1 MPARRVIYWIAFPI
15 VVFTLA
21 TPATR
26 AAAENIAFVT
36 VALDDET
43 RAADTTLRNYL
54 HDKTHLQFDPIEM
67 EYAAAIQRLAAWKR
81 GSQPYV
87 ARMTPYAFVAAEM
100 LGASFEILGTYNSKA
115 TGVTT
120 YHSYFVVNRK
130 NFSRPNPGL
139 GDLLAFLRTRQ
150 ARFIYHDR
158 FSTSS
163 YFLPALYFRSQR
175 VFSTSEATD
184 SSEGIT
190 AIQVTKHAG
199 TSSDLVAQVA
209 SGNADLAAVWDG
221 TKQKVKDARLD
232 DQVYFIQL
240 PDPIPN
246 DLLVSS
252 RWIDP
257 ADANQLREAIRS
269 MNRTGPGEIDTGD
282 YRWWEEFKKADA
294 ARLALASLRRI
305 AAEHRAPVTVQVEP
319 APAGRNSAN
328 LNDYVEAAQQ
338 AVRLSGSEF
347 VLYDEDAYVH
357 KDVTWT
363 LALIHD
369 GAVDLTVT
377 IAGSEVAPQR
387 FQISFTDVSDLTKR
401 IGGLIHSR
409 VHRIRYVWPYDE
421 KSPTVIRDVDFSVPV
436 GTTLEARKIAW
447 LNPGRNAFREGDRF
461 DVQVKNADFFRFSL
475 DDTRFPRAPD
485 GAGWAY
491 DPMSNTA
498 FRVVL
503 VRPAVEPFF
512 MQALTVTF
520 ILLLAS
526 AAIACIVD
534 LRRNERPPKS
544 ESYGPV
550 KPVVLQ
556 HPELHGPGVA
566 VR

>member
-1 MPARRVIYWIAFPI
+1 MPVRRARLWIAFGVGALI
-15 VVFTLA
+15 LTA
-21 TPATR
+21 PATS
-26 AAAENIAFVT
+26 AAAKNIAFIT

-43 RAADTTLRNYL
+43 RAADKALRDYL
-54 HDKTHLQFDPIEM
+54 HDRTQLEFDPIEM
-67 EYAAAIQRLAAWKR
+67 EYAAAIQRLAGWKR
-81 GSQPYV
+81 GSEPYL
-87 ARMTPYAFVAAEM
+87 ARMTPYAYVAAEM
-100 LGASFEILGTYNSKA
+100 LGASFEILGAYNSKA

-130 NFSRPNPGL
+130 NFRNPNPGL
-139 GDLLAFLRTRQ
+139 SDLLAFLRSKQ
-150 ARFIYHDR
+150 ATFIYHDR

-175 VFSTSEATD
+175 IFATSGTTDATD
-184 SSEGIT
+184 GIT
-190 AIQVTKHAG
+190 SIQVVKHAG
-199 TSSDLVAQVA
+199 KSSDLVAKVA
-209 SGNADLAAVWDG
+209 SGDADLAAVWDG

-232 DQVYFIQL
+232 SQVYFIQL

-257 ADANQLREAIRS
+257 AAANQLREAIRS
-269 MNRTGPGEIDTGD
+269 MNRTGSGEINTGD
-282 YRWWEEFKKADA
+282 YRWWDEFKKADA
-294 ARLALASLRRI
+294 ARLALANLRRI
-305 AAEHRAPVTVQVEP
+305 AAEHPAPVTVEVEA
-319 APAGRNSAN
+319 APASKDSTG
-328 LNDYVEAAQQ
+328 LNDYVDAAQQ

-363 LALIHD
+363 LSPIHD
-369 GAVDLTVT
+369 GAVDLKVV
-377 IAGSEVAPQR
+377 IAGSEVAPQQ
-387 FQISFTDVSDLTKR
+387 FQISFTDLSDLTKR

-409 VHRIRYVWPYDE
+409 MHRIRYVWPYDE

-436 GTTLEARKIAW
+436 GTTLEARKITW

-461 DVQVKNADFFRFSL
+461 DVEVKNADFFRFSL

-503 VRPAVEPFF
+503 VRPAVEPFV
-512 MQALTVTF
+512 MQVLTAAF

-534 LRRNERPPKS
+534 LRRNEKRAAKPEWS
-544 ESYGPV
+544 SPV
-550 KPVVLQ
+550 QPVVLQ

-566 VR
+566 

>member
-1 MPARRVIYWIAFPI
+1 MSARRAIYRIAFAI
-15 VVFTLA
+15 VAVTLA
-21 TPATR
+21 APATR

-43 RAADTTLRNYL
+43 RAADKALRNYL

-67 EYAAAIQRLAAWKR
+67 EYAAAIQRLAGWKR

-87 ARMTPYAFVAAEM
+87 ARMTPYAYVAAEM
-100 LGASFEILGTYNSKA
+100 LGASFEILVTYNSKA

-130 NFSRPNPGL
+130 HFSRPNPGL

-150 ARFIYHDR
+150 ATFIYHDR

-175 VFSTSEATD
+175 VFTTSEATD
-184 SSEGIT
+184 SSDGIT
-190 AIQVTKHAG
+190 SIQVIKHAG
-199 TSSDLVAQVA
+199 TSSDLVAKVA
-209 SGNADLAAVWDG
+209 SGDADLAAVWDG
-221 TKQKVKDARLD
+221 TKQKVTDAHRD
-232 DQVYFIQL
+232 SQIYFIQL

-257 ADANQLREAIRS
+257 AAANQLREAIRS
-269 MNRTGPGEIDTGD
+269 MNRTGSGEINTGD
-282 YRWWEEFKKADA
+282 YRWWDEFKKADA
-294 ARLALASLRRI
+294 ARLALANLRRI
-305 AAEHRAPVTVQVEP
+305 AAEHPAPVTVQVES
-319 APAGRNSAN
+319 AQGGTNSTGV
-328 LNDYVEAAQQ
+328 NDYVEAAQQ

-347 VLYDEDAYVH
+347 VLYDEDAYAH

-363 LALIHD
+363 LALVHD
-369 GAVDLTVT
+369 GAVDLKVA
-377 IAGSEVAPQR
+377 IAGSELAPQQ
-387 FQISFTDVSDLTKR
+387 FQVSFTDLSDLTKR

-409 VHRIRYVWPYDE
+409 MHRIRYVWPYDE

-436 GTTLEARKIAW
+436 GTMLEARKITW
-447 LNPGRNAFREGDRF
+447 LNPARNAFREGDRF

-475 DDTRFPRAPD
+475 DDTRFPKAPD

-503 VRPAVEPFF
+503 VRPAVEPFV
-512 MQALTVTF
+512 MQVLTAVF

-534 LRRNERPPKS
+534 LRRNEKRAAKPEWCSPAQ
-544 ESYGPV
+544 
-550 KPVVLQ
+550 PVVLQ
-556 HPELHGPGVA
+556 QPELNGTGVA
-566 VR
+566 

>member
-1 MPARRVIYWIAFPI
+1 MPARRAIYWIAFA
-15 VVFTLA
+15 VVALTFA
-21 TPATR
+21 TAATR

-43 RAADTTLRNYL
+43 RAADKTLRNYL

-67 EYAAAIQRLAAWKR
+67 EYAAAIQRLAGWKR

-87 ARMTPYAFVAAEM
+87 ARMTPYAYVAAEM

-120 YHSYFVVNRK
+120 YHSYFVVNK
-130 NFSRPNPGL
+130 KHFSRPNPGL

-150 ARFIYHDR
+150 ATFIYHDR

-175 VFSTSEATD
+175 VFTTSEATD

-190 AIQVTKHAG
+190 SIQVTKHAG

-221 TKQKVKDARLD
+221 TKQKVRDARLD
-232 DQVYFIQL
+232 GQVYFIQL

-269 MNRTGPGEIDTGD
+269 MNRTGSGEINTGD

-294 ARLALASLRRI
+294 SRLALANLRRI
-305 AAEHRAPVTVQVEP
+305 AAQHPAPVTVQVES
-319 APAGRNSAN
+319 APAGRNSTS

-369 GAVDLTVT
+369 GAVDLKVA
-377 IAGSEVAPQR
+377 IAGSEIAPQQ
-387 FQISFTDVSDLTKR
+387 FQVSFTDHVRPDEADRRVDSLTDAP
-401 IGGLIHSR
+401 HSVR
-409 VHRIRYVWPYDE
+409 LALRR
-421 KSPTVIRDVDFSVPV
+421 KVPD
-436 GTTLEARKIAW
+436 GDPRRRFLRSRWNHARGA
-447 LNPGRNAFREGDRF
+447 
-461 DVQVKNADFFRFSL
+461 KNHLAE
-475 DDTRFPRAPD
+475 PRAKRLSGGRSIRRPGEERRLLQVLPRRHTVSQ
-485 GAGWAY
+485 GA
-491 DPMSNTA
+491 
-498 FRVVL
+498 
-503 VRPAVEPFF
+503 
-512 MQALTVTF
+512 
-520 ILLLAS
+520 
-526 AAIACIVD
+526 
-534 LRRNERPPKS
+534 
-544 ESYGPV
+544 
-550 KPVVLQ
+550 
-556 HPELHGPGVA
+556 
-566 VR
+566 

>member
-1 MPARRVIYWIAFPI
+1 MRARRAIYWIAFP
-15 VVFTLA
+15 VVGLTLA

-54 HDKTHLQFDPIEM
+54 HEKTHLQFDPIEM
-67 EYAAAIQRLAAWKR
+67 EYAAAIQRLAGWKR

-87 ARMTPYAFVAAEM
+87 ARMTPYAYVAAEM

-175 VFSTSEATD
+175 VFTTSEATD

-190 AIQVTKHAG
+190 SIQVSKHAG

-209 SGNADLAAVWDG
+209 NGNADLAAVWDG

-232 DQVYFIQL
+232 GQVYFIQL

-252 RWIDP
+252 RWTDP
-257 ADANQLREAIRS
+257 ADANRLREAIRS
-269 MNRTGPGEIDTGD
+269 MNRTGSGEINTGD

-305 AAEHRAPVTVQVEP
+305 AAEHRAPVTVQVES
-319 APAGRNSAN
+319 APDGGNSTS
-328 LNDYVEAAQQ
+328 LHDYVEAAQQ

-347 VLYDEDAYVH
+347 VLYDEDTYVH

-363 LALIHD
+363 LGLIHD
-369 GAVDLTVT
+369 GAVDLEVA

-436 GTTLEARKIAW
+436 GTTLEARKITW

-461 DVQVKNADFFRFSL
+461 DVQVKNADFFRFAL

-503 VRPAVEPFF
+503 VRPAVEPFV
-512 MQALTVTF
+512 MQALTVIF

-534 LRRNERPPKS
+534 LRRNEKRAAKPEGFS
-544 ESYGPV
+544 AV
-550 KPVVLQ
+550 QPVVLQ

-566 VR
+566 